1 MTDSAHNLM
10 NGAIGGPSDKENQA
24 DKMGVFKSKKFEPKS
39 WTIDDFEIGKPLGRG
54 KFGHVYLA
62 REKKSKFIVA
72 LKVLYKKQL
81 LKSNVE
87 HQLRREIEI
96 QSHLRH
102 DNILRMYGF
111 FWDEKKI
118 YLILEY
124 APGGELYKDLKKQPN
139 SRYAEPIA
147 ADFIRQMCKAL
158 KYLHSKDVIHRDI
171 KPENLLNCL
180 VRIITD
186 TPAEYKWIQPEL
198 E

>member
-1 MTDSAHNLM
+1 MQQK
-10 NGAIGGPSDKENQA
+10 GPSESIIQQA
-24 DKMGVFKSKKFEPKS
+24 AANPKLDVFKAKKFEPKN

-102 DNILRMYGF
+102 ENILRMYGF
-111 FWDEKKI
+111 FWDDKKI

-139 SRYAEPIA
+139 GRYAENIA
-147 ADFIRQMCKAL
+147 ADYIRQMCKAL

-180 VRIITD
+180 VIIFCLTH
-186 TPAEYKWIQPEL
+186 Q
-198 E
+198 